1 MGRLANYILQNHK
14 NSLHIFI
21 TADENERVS
30 RVMRKE
36 AIPMEEAREKIKVF
50 ANERKNHCQQ
60 FSAMEWGNSEN
71 YDITVKSS
79 RYGVDRTAA
88 ILIQLIKEFRL
99 IQF

>member
-1 MGRLANYILQNHK
+1 
-14 NSLHIFI
+14 
-21 TADENERVS
+21 
-30 RVMRKE
+30 MRKE
-36 AIPMEEAREKIKVF
+36 TISLEEAKEKIRAF
-50 ANERKNHCQQ
+50 ANDRKNHCQQ

-71 YDITVKSS
+71 YDITVKSN